1 MYKDIKDVLTDCEN
15 PQANSK
21 WNFTIPKNTDYQESY
36 KLNKSLKYGRT
47 IYVPYNRVIVIS
59 GSVNDSNSPTP
70 VNDVF
75 QYHLLTN

>member
-1 MYKDIKDVLTDCEN
+1 MHKEIQGVLSDCDN
-15 PQANSK
+15 GPQSNSK
-21 WNFTIPKNTDYQESY
+21 WNFIVPKNKDYQSAY

-59 GSVNDSNSPTP
+59 GNVNDNNTSNVP

-75 QYHLLTN
+75 